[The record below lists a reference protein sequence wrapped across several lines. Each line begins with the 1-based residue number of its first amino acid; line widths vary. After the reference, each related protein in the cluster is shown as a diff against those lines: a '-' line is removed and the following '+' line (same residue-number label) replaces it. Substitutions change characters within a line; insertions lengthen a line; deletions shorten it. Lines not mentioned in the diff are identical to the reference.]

1 MKENLKI
8 NFSRRVFKPTG
19 TSELLISSIKK
30 NLRLRGEVLDLGAG
44 SGYIGLKLLR
54 LFKSR
59 FNLSASDID
68 KKSVEFIKK
77 NARLNNLNVNAK
89 TGSLLKIWKK
99 KKFDFIINDI
109 SGVSEDI
116 AKISPWFKNVSCK
129 SGRDGTKLTTK
140 VIKKSKKFLK
150 KKGILC
156 FPIIS
161 FANEKKIINLTKKN
175 FKKLKVIGF
184 NEWPLPKEMLNKI
197 SMLEKLKKK
206 GYISYKNNFGMII
219 WYTKIFIAYN

>member
-8 NFSRRVFKPTG
+8 NFSRKVFKPTG

-99 KKFDFIINDI
+99 KKI
-109 SGVSEDI
+109 
-116 AKISPWFKNVSCK
+116 
-129 SGRDGTKLTTK
+129 
-140 VIKKSKKFLK
+140 
-150 KKGILC
+150 
-156 FPIIS
+156 
-161 FANEKKIINLTKKN
+161 
-175 FKKLKVIGF
+175 
-184 NEWPLPKEMLNKI
+184 
-197 SMLEKLKKK
+197 
-206 GYISYKNNFGMII
+206 
-219 WYTKIFIAYN
+219 